1 MNPFHTIW
9 LKLRSLGQ
17 RRPVKQEIDEELRFH
32 IEQRTAENIAAGMS
46 PEDAARE
53 ARKRFGNLQGVR
65 EECREVRAGSFRETV
80 MQDIRFGLRML
91 SKNPGFTAIAV
102 LTLGLGIGATTAIFS
117 AVYGVLIS
125 PYPYA
130 RPGEIWAPGVQ
141 SAQGTQVMR
150 PYRRDEFEAIAALPE
165 FWEAMGTSP
174 GSVLLTGEF
183 APETLTAPRLSL
195 NAFQF
200 LEDQPVLGR
209 TFGPG
214 DVAAAGQPEP
224 VTVISYRLWQN
235 LFAGDPK
242 ALGRTLRLDDQMYT
256 VIGVMPPRFGW
267 WTSDG
272 LWLPLANKPDD
283 AGRIFPIARL
293 KSGVNPSVARQH
305 LHVLQLELAKNN
317 PAGFPKE
324 KFESTLTNYLDMTVA
339 SGEMQRTLYV
349 LFGAV
354 GFLLLIACANVAN
367 LQLARATTRAREMA
381 IRLSIGAG
389 RWRLV
394 RQLLTESVLL
404 SVMGGVLGLAFAL
417 TLTRL
422 MVVLMPGF
430 YVPNE
435 ARIEI
440 NGYVLLFCIAISML
454 TGIVFGL
461 APALQSSR
469 CNLAEALKD
478 EGRASSPARG
488 GRFRAALVVAEVA
501 LSVVLLVCA
510 ALTVRSFLALQRI
523 DPGFHAEHVITL
535 DLNLPSTHYAT
546 LSQRNQFGQELL
558 ERVQHIPGVQA
569 AELGNGG
576 LPSGGPDS
584 TYSIN
589 GRPSSEPQSII
600 VNLVAADYLKTLGI
614 RLLRGRML
622 DQHDMLRPDRFAV
635 INESAAKLWPAGED
649 PVGSRLRLDILQG
662 PGGSSVLFSTN
673 SSPDVTV
680 IGICADTRNDGLTG
694 KPRPAALVPYTLIA
708 PQDRT
713 LAIRTF
719 GDSPA
724 LMSAVRDQI
733 RLMDPQL
740 PVRNVRTIE
749 DALRDET
756 VQPRFTMALFSL
768 FAVFGLA
775 LATAG
780 IYSVLS
786 YMVTQR
792 TREIGVRMALGAQ
805 RTDVLGLILK
815 DGGQLAVLGILLGTL
830 ASLAAARLMASQIQL
845 FQVGSTD
852 LVSFLAV
859 ALLLSL
865 ISAVACW
872 LPARRAT
879 KVDPMTALRYD

>member
-9 LKLRSLGQ
+9 LKFRSLGQ
-17 RRPVKQEIDEELRFH
+17 RRVVKQEIDEELRFH
-32 IEQRTAENIAAGMS
+32 IEQRTAENVAAGMS
-46 PEDAARE
+46 PQDAAQE
-53 ARKRFGNLQGVR
+53 ARRRFGNAQSVR
-65 EECREVRAGSFRETV
+65 EECREARNASFGETV
-80 MQDIRFGLRML
+80 MQDVRFGVRML

-141 SAQGTQVMR
+141 NAQGTQVMR
-150 PYRRDEFEAIAALPE
+150 TYRRDEFQAIAALPE

-174 GSVLLTGEF
+174 GRVLLTGEF

-200 LEDQPVLGR
+200 LEVQPVLGR
-209 TFGPG
+209 TFGLSDITAG
-214 DVAAAGQPEP
+214 GQPEP

-256 VIGVMPPRFGW
+256 IIGVMPPRFGW

-283 AGRIFPIARL
+283 PGWVFPIARL
-293 KSGVNPSVARQH
+293 KSGVNPAVARQH
-305 LHVLQLELAKNN
+305 LNMLQLELAKND

-381 IRLSIGAG
+381 IRLSLGAG

-394 RQLLTESVLL
+394 RQLLIESVLL
-404 SVMGGVLGLAFAL
+404 SVVGGVLGLAFAL
-417 TLTRL
+417 MLTRL
-422 MVVLMPGF
+422 LVALMPGF

-440 NGYVLLFCIAISML
+440 NGYVLLFCLAISML
-454 TGIVFGL
+454 TGIMFGL

-469 CNLAEALKD
+469 SNLTEALKD

-510 ALTVRSFLALQRI
+510 ALTFRSFLALQRI
-523 DPGFHAEHVITL
+523 DPGFHSEHVITA
-535 DLNLPSTHYAT
+535 DLTLPSSRYAT
-546 LSQRNQFGQELL
+546 LSRRNQFCQELL
-558 ERVQHIPGVQA
+558 ERVQHLPGVQA
-569 AELGNGG
+569 AEMGNGG
-576 LPSGGPDS
+576 LPFGGPDS

-589 GRPSSEPQSII
+589 GQAGPESQAII
-600 VNLVAADYLKTLGI
+600 LNLVSADYLKTLGI
-614 RLLRGRML
+614 PLIRGRML
-622 DQHDMLRPDRFAV
+622 DQNDVLRPDRYAV
-635 INESAAKLWPAGED
+635 INETAAKLWPAGQD
-649 PVGSRLRLDILQG
+649 PIGRQIRLDILKEPAG
-662 PGGSSVLFSTN
+662 AVLFRTN
-673 SSPDVTV
+673 SSPDLTV
-680 IGICADTRNDGLTG
+680 IGVCADTRNDGLTS
-694 KPRPAALVPYTLIA
+694 KPRPAVLVPYTLVA
-708 PQDRT
+708 PPDRT

-719 GDSPA
+719 ADSPA
-724 LMSAVRDQI
+724 LMSAVREQI

-740 PVRNVRTIE
+740 PVRNTRTFE
-749 DALRDET
+749 QAMLDQT
-756 VQPRFTMALFSL
+756 VQPRFTMVLFSV

-830 ASLAAARLMASQIQL
+830 ASLAAARLMASQIEL

-852 LVSFLAV
+852 LVSFLGV
-859 ALLLSL
+859 ILLLGL
-865 ISAVACW
+865 ISGVACW

-879 KVDPMTALRYD
+879 KVDPMTALRYE